1 MTYGLLAEGLK
12 LPTAEE
18 LTELFQNDFKT
29 AFGNDIDLSVNSF
42 AGVMIG
48 IFVERF
54 TQLYEILNAV
64 YYSPFPDF
72 ADNISLDN
80 ASSITG
86 ISRILGK
93 PSKILQVQLT
103 TTGLTPVTIPAV
115 TQLKQS
121 STGTIWQTLQD
132 VIIPANSSIITDVE
146 SLEDGAFTCPIG
158 SLNTIVNPINGFDS
172 VTNLTASVDGRL
184 TETDSELRR
193 RREINLVT
201 AKGGTVKAVTNA
213 LKNVTGV
220 TFASGTENRTAVV
233 SGGLAP
239 HSYSFTVEGG
249 LDQDI
254 ADTIR
259 AVGGDGIETNGSV
272 AVTTLDSEGNAEII
286 RFNRA
291 FIVDLYLIVNITSD
305 SNYPVDGDNLVKQI
319 LVEFGNNYK
328 NGDDVLNWRLIGA
341 LDSISGIVDIEIL
354 QSLSPT
360 PTSSNNISISNT
372 QRVRILTSNIT
383 VNS

>member
-103 TTGLTPVTIPAV
+103 TTGLTPVTIPAG

-172 VTNLTASVDGRL
+172 VTNLTASVDGML

>member
-1 MTYGLLAEGLK
+1 MTYGLLTEGLK

-103 TTGLTPVTIPAV
+103 TTGLTPVTIPAA

-132 VIIPANSSIITDVE
+132 VIIPANSSIITQVE
-146 SLEDGAFTCPIG
+146 SLEDGVFTCPIG

-213 LKNVTGV
+213 LLNVDGV
-220 TFASGTENRTAVV
+220 TFASGTENRTAII

-259 AVGGDGIETNGSV
+259 EVGGDGIETNGSV
-272 AVTTLDSEGNAEII
+272 SITTLDSEGNAEII

-319 LVEFGNNYK
+319 LTEFGNNYK

-341 LDSISGIVDIEIL
+341 LDSIAGIVDIEIL

-372 QRVRILTSNIT
+372 QRVRILTSNIA